1 MNKVILFSPVG
12 GTDPISLTNYHDG
25 SLLHIC
31 RFYRPDKVIL
41 YMSKEMLDNQEKD
54 DRYMYCLTR
63 LDKMQERSTE
73 YEIIERRELTKVH
86 EFDYFYQDFRKIIKE
101 IYDKLD
107 DSDTLLINISS
118 GTPAMKSG
126 LLVLQTLGEFP
137 AKLIQVATPE
147 NGISEHVHKGYDV
160 ESLWELDEDNI
171 DGAADRCK
179 EVKCPTLSKIK
190 KEEIIKKHI
199 LVYDYPAALDAADSL
214 SSEENSQY
222 RDLIYLASRRLL
234 LDFSGVDKMIQKT
247 GYSCLP
253 MRTSSDRK
261 YFEYVLNIDIKL
273 RKKEYADFVRAI
285 TPLIVDLFEL
295 VLRKQCIVNIND
307 YCEIHKRKDTFV
319 REWSMNKLRD
329 SIVLAKL
336 DEYFMKKKGI
346 RFNAR
351 DILSQHLQVL
361 IDSFSQDE
369 QLKQLV
375 GNVRDVEVSIRNLA
389 AHEIVSVT
397 EESVKGIT
405 GFLPKD
411 IMDMIKEL
419 FNYTGM
425 SIKKSYWDSY
435 DEMNK
440 YILDKMTID
449 R

>member
-247 GYSCLP
+247 GFNCFP
-253 MRTSSDRK
+253 VRTSSEKK
-261 YFEYVLNIDIKL
+261 YFEYALNMDIRL
-273 RKKEYADFVRAI
+273 RKKEYVDFVRSI
-285 TPLIVDLFEL
+285 TPLVVDLFEL
-295 VLRKQCIVNIND
+295 ILKRQCGIDINKYCDSYRVNGVTARK
-307 YCEIHKRKDTFV
+307 
-319 REWSMNKLRD
+319 WSMNKLNGSSVLNVLNQYFSSKGEQFKSKD
-329 SIVLAKL
+329 IYSI
-336 DEYFMKKKGI
+336 
-346 RFNAR
+346 
-351 DILSQHLQVL
+351 HLKVL

-369 QLKQLV
+369 KLKGLIE
-375 GNVRDVEVSIRNLA
+375 NVRSVEGSIRNLA